1 LRARLHLDAAAVSV
15 SVHAERGLK
24 GDGLRAPRHDATH
37 PSAQ

>member
-1 LRARLHLDAAAVSV
+1 LRAHPHLDAAAIPA
-15 SVHAERGLK
+15 SVHTERGQK